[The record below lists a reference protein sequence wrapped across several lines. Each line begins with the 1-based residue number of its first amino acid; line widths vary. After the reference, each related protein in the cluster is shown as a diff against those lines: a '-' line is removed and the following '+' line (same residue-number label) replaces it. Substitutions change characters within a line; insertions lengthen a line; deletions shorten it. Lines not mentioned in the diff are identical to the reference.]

1 MHSMRV
7 LLDLLPELLVE
18 FGSLSGSGGAAAG
31 QSLGAGQPR
40 RGDRRTARQSRGPV
54 PALSLPHHH
63 ELLEGMPEGP
73 QPGEGDRR
81 VEEGYGRPPGV
92 RLRVPDAA
100 RRHEMTRCRP
110 GTVTNSEFGKVPDRP
125 RTT

>member
-40 RGDRRTARQSRGPV
+40 RGDRRTARQSRGSV
-54 PALSLPHHH
+54 PALPLPYHH
-63 ELLEGMPEGP
+63 ELLEGLPEGP
-73 QPGEGDRR
+73 QSGERDRR
-81 VEEGYGRPPGV
+81 IEKVDGRPAGLASVNPG
-92 RLRVPDAA
+92 LFTGGGLSP
-100 RRHEMTRCRP
+100 RRGFTP
-110 GTVTNSEFGKVPDRP
+110 AKS
-125 RTT
+125 